1 MRSMLLSAAVFAA
14 GLTAAAPAG
23 AQVTKED
30 VPGITNFARVE
41 TTVACGGA
49 IKPEAVAELKQRG
62 FKSIFDLQLP
72 TERTANIDGEAAAA
86 KQAGIAFIH
95 VPFTPSNPDTASVE
109 KFLAEIRKPEN
120 EPAFIHC
127 GGGNRAAGFW
137 FIKRVIVDK
146 WDADR
151 ALKEAQALGLAPGQ
165 PMEQFALEYVK
176 SHKS

>member
-1 MRSMLLSAAVFAA
+1 MHMRPLVPTLLAAAT
-14 GLTAAAPAG
+14 LTALPAA

-30 VPGITNFARVE
+30 VPGVNNFARVE

-62 FKSIFDLQLP
+62 FKSIFDLQLAS
-72 TERTANIDGEAAAA
+72 ERTANVEGEAAAA
-86 KQAGIAFIH
+86 KAAGMNFIH
-95 VPFTPSNPDTASVE
+95 VPFTPTTPDLASVD
-109 KFLAEIRKPEN
+109 KFLAEIRKPDN

-137 FIKRVIVDK
+137 FIKRVLVDK

-165 PMEQFALEYVK
+165 PMEQFALDYVK